1 VALDRHPYISLRTRR
16 SWWSWWSWDSGF
28 RDRGIGVATALCA
41 EGAGSWGGRGWVGDE
56 VMALPV
62 EKVDVTL
69 RFEEGPYVAVEG

>member
-1 VALDRHPYISLRTRR
+1 
-16 SWWSWWSWDSGF
+16 
-28 RDRGIGVATALCA
+28 VATALCA